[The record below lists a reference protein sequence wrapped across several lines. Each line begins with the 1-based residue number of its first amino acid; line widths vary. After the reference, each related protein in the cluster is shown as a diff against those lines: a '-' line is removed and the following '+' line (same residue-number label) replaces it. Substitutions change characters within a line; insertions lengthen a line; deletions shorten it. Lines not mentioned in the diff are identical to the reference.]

1 MRILVLN
8 DYASGGGAEVVVDDE
23 ARLLREAGHVV
34 RVLSGEDCGGPPG
47 PIGYVHNRRA
57 CRAVRRAIADLDPDV
72 VHAHNVYHVL
82 SPAVLG
88 TVAAIRDASEAAGRG
103 RRPRLVMT
111 AHDFHLVCP
120 NSGCCSFPRGGRR
133 IEDPA
138 DWHRWSPAMALR
150 AMRTRWD
157 HRSAWRSWA
166 KLLQHAWSHRV
177 RRLRTAPDVI
187 ACPGAAAAARLRAGG
202 VEAVVLPNPFVP
214 AGDRPSAPPA
224 ARSARL
230 VFAGRVEP
238 EKGLVELLRIWPANR
253 GLDVYGDGSARAEAE
268 AEAQRRGIADRVRF
282 HGAVPRA
289 AVVDAVAAS
298 AALVMASRS
307 PESAPVV
314 LLEALATGTPVV
326 VPDLGGMAEAVAETG
341 AGRTFTP
348 DDAASLARAVAEAT
362 AMRVDRDDPRVADAL
377 RRRDE
382 SSHLAGLLAL
392 YRGH

>member
-1 MRILVLN
+1 
-8 DYASGGGAEVVVDDE
+8 
-23 ARLLREAGHVV
+23 
-34 RVLSGEDCGGPPG
+34 
-47 PIGYVHNRRA
+47 
-57 CRAVRRAIADLDPDV
+57 
-72 VHAHNVYHVL
+72 
-82 SPAVLG
+82 
-88 TVAAIRDASEAAGRG
+88 
-103 RRPRLVMT
+103 
-111 AHDFHLVCP
+111 
-120 NSGCCSFPRGGRR
+120 
-133 IEDPA
+133 
-138 DWHRWSPAMALR
+138 
-150 AMRTRWD
+150 
-157 HRSAWRSWA
+157 
-166 KLLQHAWSHRV
+166 
-177 RRLRTAPDVI
+177 
-187 ACPGAAAAARLRAGG
+187 
-202 VEAVVLPNPFVP
+202 
-214 AGDRPSAPPA
+214 
-224 ARSARL
+224 
-230 VFAGRVEP
+230 
-238 EKGLVELLRIWPANR
+238 
-253 GLDVYGDGSARAEAE
+253 
-268 AEAQRRGIADRVRF
+268 VRF